1 MPFFRST
8 MYQSTGS
15 LHSDSHSSN
24 SMSPAPS
31 PSPTHLKGVGHNGQK
46 LSAGSGPVS
55 QSGGGPI
62 IPSGTQPRNLSG
74 SLSNLSLTKKW
85 GSSSDFR
92 EGSPGPGTP
101 NGQAVHRRLQQTGSN
116 GKTVMVELSQL
127 SNQAVT
133 ALSTCGPP

>member
-1 MPFFRST
+1 

-31 PSPTHLKGVGHNGQK
+31 PSPTHLKSAGQNGQK
-46 LSAGSGPVS
+46 LSAGSGPHPPGAVM
-55 QSGGGPI
+55 
-62 IPSGTQPRNLSG
+62 PSGTQPRNLSG

-92 EGSPGPGTP
+92 EGSPGPNTP
-101 NGQAVHRRLQQTGSN
+101 NGQAVHRRLQQTGS
-116 GKTVMVELSQL
+116 M
-127 SNQAVT
+127 T
-133 ALSTCGPP
+133 ALRSPFGSQSNLDRSNRHG